1 MLRSGNR
8 ARLLC
13 PRRLH
18 DSVGL
23 ALCVKPVGV
32 RTKLGCGRRAG
43 VRATYQSIYSLAA
56 GHVAAV
62 AAAVEAAAIVPRA
75 SLANAVPG
83 ANGGGRAQ
91 RGRPRAGADLPRVP
105 PYSGAPL
112 PSN

>member
-23 ALCVKPVGV
+23 ALCVSL
-32 RTKLGCGRRAG
+32 LGSGPNWGADGEPAYALHINQYIRWQPDTWRRWRLRWRLRPSC
-43 VRATYQSIYSLAA
+43 RA
-56 GHVAAV
+56 
-62 AAAVEAAAIVPRA
+62 RA
-75 SLANAVPG
+75 WPTLSPG